1 MRSDHPILPCRA
13 AGERTPRPS
22 RARRPPGAATGA
34 TGARA
39 DPAAPRAG
47 TVADELQLPLEPD
60 GPDVSPTRTPARRL
74 AAVLLLSLVAV
85 LAPVAGPATAWA
97 DPVPAS
103 VGSDAAPAAAGPQ
116 SALAT
121 RPVPGGPLPAD
132 DAAPPGPPGPALDA
146 LVLAPPQ
153 VTAAAVARPV
163 AEKRAT
169 TGLDPGH
176 ASASTLRG
184 PPAA

>member
-1 MRSDHPILPCRA
+1 M
-13 AGERTPRPS
+13 
-22 RARRPPGAATGA
+22 
-34 TGARA
+34 
-39 DPAAPRAG
+39 
-47 TVADELQLPLEPD
+47 
-60 GPDVSPTRTPARRL
+60 SPTRTPARRL